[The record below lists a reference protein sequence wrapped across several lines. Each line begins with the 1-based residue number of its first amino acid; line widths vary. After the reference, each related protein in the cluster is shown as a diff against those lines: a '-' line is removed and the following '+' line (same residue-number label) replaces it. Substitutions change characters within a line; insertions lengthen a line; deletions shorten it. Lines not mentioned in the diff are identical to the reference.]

1 MSSTVRSVFRGVGFT
16 VVMLAPTSALA
27 QERTWEWHW
36 STHPMM
42 FMWGAGG
49 LLMMLMML
57 VFWVVVIA
65 ALIFGLRWLMGQ
77 GRPPVRDDA
86 FEILRQRYAR
96 GDIDKQEFEARKRDL
111 GV

>member
-1 MSSTVRSVFRGVGFT
+1 MRSVLHGVAFAVAM
-16 VVMLAPTSALA
+16 VVPTAALA

-49 LLMMLMML
+49 VLMMLMML
-57 VFWVVVIA
+57 LFWGVVIA
-65 ALIFGLRWLMGQ
+65 GLVVGVRWLVSQ
-77 GRPPVRDDA
+77 NRTAAPRDEA
-86 FEILRQRYAR
+86 LEILRQRYAR
-96 GDIDKQEFEARKRDL
+96 GDIDRQEFEARKRDL